1 MRQHNEGLIETTV
14 DEWSALFR
22 EIELNVVPLDYVDAV
37 LLRFNDGDCWEIPIP
52 AKTRRATL
60 VEFEDNIDELIK
72 SYEQYIYKVDIK
84 IDTDKIKKDVEKAIK
99 KMSKKLKL

>member
-1 MRQHNEGLIETTV
+1 MRKHNEELIEKDV

-22 EIELNVVPLDYVDAV
+22 EIELNVVPLNYVDAV
-37 LLRFNDGDCWEIPIP
+37 LLRFKDGDCWEIPIP
-52 AKTRRATL
+52 AKTRLATL
-60 VEFEDNIDELIK
+60 VELEDNIAELIQA
-72 SYEQYIYKVDIK
+72 YEQYIYKVDIK